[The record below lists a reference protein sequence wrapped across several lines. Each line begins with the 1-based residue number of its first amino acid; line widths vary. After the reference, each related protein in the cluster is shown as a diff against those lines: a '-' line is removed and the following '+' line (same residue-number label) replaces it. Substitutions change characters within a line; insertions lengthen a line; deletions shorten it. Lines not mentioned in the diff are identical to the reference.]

1 MYAHPRPGVILNG
14 ETDGHFGQNFV
25 PIEQHLVRIVPI
37 WLFYVILD
45 HTFWEKEMSK
55 IFRGNATMFTGGG
68 GGVEFKGPV
77 DF

>member
-45 HTFWEKEMSK
+45 QMTIHS
-55 IFRGNATMFTGGG
+55 GGINVKKFQG
-68 GGVEFKGPV
+68 KCNIVSSNLTYT
-77 DF
+77 